1 MLRNTEDNINH
12 VFKLKGV
19 GVRPLPCE
27 TMDLKCIVKKQ
38 FTKNLKVCVGRWR
51 LVRGECFDERC
62 MFLAQVPNHT
72 NQKMFF
78 AVESDLDFVTGPEY
92 LTVLPGQTGVYPLT
106 VCPKQRGE
114 FDGVVSFVAREDPV
128 KCVCFRSQAVYWSI
142 VHVHEAAFCSQYF
155 LELLL
160 FCQYMCTST
169 SRSKRKSKD
178 IKSGSASL

>member
-1 MLRNTEDNINH
+1 MH
-12 VFKLKGV
+12 VA
-19 GVRPLPCE
+19 
-27 TMDLKCIVKKQ
+27 
-38 FTKNLKVCVGRWR
+38 
-51 LVRGECFDERC
+51 
-62 MFLAQVPNHT
+62 AQVPNHT

-142 VHVHEAAFCSQYF
+142 VHVHEAAFCAQYF
-155 LELLL
+155 LEFLL

-178 IKSGSASL
+178 IKNGSASL